1 MVPRPEALFYN
12 GSCIFLFDVYFV
24 HAHVPRNE
32 ALTAAC
38 MIICA
43 WYIAYLH
50 TPSNFYRQTNMAD
63 AKVSSV
69 VKEVKNK
76 TIAVLESDANSN
88 FIVDIIELSETEE
101 EQVLVAFIR
110 SVYKI
115 FSTFSARGK
124 LHLSAEQLK
133 AAEDSEDPSDIF
145 NHWLHENYLLA
156 LKRLLNLLS
165 VGSQNIQEFSLCT
178 LMKFITDEG
187 KRRGCFPNE
196 LFSEIL
202 NVLFDEKKEMKAC
215 IERFA
220 EYQEYDDVR
229 FFVLKNVV
237 KKVENMSASKGEAQP
252 FLLKNM
258 FAVLIQV
265 KMKEKNEDLDNFLVH
280 VKKSVQGKDFSV
292 SKEPSFTL
300 IKHHKQ
306 LFSSSWIDFLRIPLT
321 SEIHKK
327 ILLNLHTDVLPHMT
341 DPKLLMD
348 FLTDSYNTGGV
359 TSLLALNGLFFL
371 IHQHNLDYPE
381 FFKKLYALFE
391 PSIFHVKYQA
401 RFFHLAD
408 LFLSSTHLPA
418 YLIAAFV
425 KRMSRLALT
434 APPQGAMLVLAFVCN
449 LMKRHPSVQVLIH
462 RNQVMNNS
470 S

>member
-1 MVPRPEALFYN
+1 
-12 GSCIFLFDVYFV
+12 
-24 HAHVPRNE
+24 
-32 ALTAAC
+32 
-38 MIICA
+38 MIICP
-43 WYIAYLH
+43 WYIMYLH
-50 TPSNFYRQTNMAD
+50 TPSNFYRQGNMAD
-63 AKVSSV
+63 GAVSSA

-76 TIAVLESDANSN
+76 TNAVLESDANSN

-101 EQVLVAFIR
+101 ERVLVAFIR

-124 LHLSAEQLK
+124 LHLSPEQLK
-133 AAEDSEDPSDIF
+133 ATEDSEDPCDVFS
-145 NHWLHENYLLA
+145 HWLHENYSLT

-165 VGSQNIQEFSLCT
+165 VGSQNIKEFSLCT

-187 KRRGCFPNE
+187 KRRDCFPNE
-196 LFSEIL
+196 LFSEIC

-220 EYQEYDDVR
+220 EYLDYDDVR
-229 FFVLKNVV
+229 FFVLKNVMN
-237 KKVENMSASKGEAQP
+237 KVENISASKGEPQP
-252 FLLKNM
+252 FLVKNL
-258 FAVLIQV
+258 FAMLIQI
-265 KMKEKNEDLDNFLVH
+265 KMKEKNEDLDNFLVN
-280 VKKSVQGKDFSV
+280 VNEGVQGKDFSV
-292 SKEPSFTL
+292 SKTPSFTL

-306 LFSSSWIDFLRIPLT
+306 LFSSSWIGFLRIPLT

-391 PSIFHVKYQA
+391 PNIFHVKYQA

-425 KRMSRLALT
+425 KRMSRLALV
-434 APPQGAMLVLAFVCN
+434 APPQGAMLVLAFICN

-462 RNQVMNNS
+462 HNQVMNIS